1 MVAVLN
7 QLDSAPWVPYLSI
20 ICVMGYIFGFAIGPG
35 PIPWIWNTEF
45 FKQSARAGGASEYI
59 YWLSEISS
67 ILRTIRFTEKLSH
80 FLCYLLGLYILGW
93 SIFSCR
99 SIRSGFKLMLKT
111 QSMIGWRNTGL
122 NSIGYERHHHFK
134 NSSKPSVNTFLSF
147 LEEFVFLLSV
157 GFGSLLQKLKVI

>member
-59 YWLSEISS
+59 YWLSEKLWIPRN
-67 ILRTIRFTEKLSH
+67 IWFTEKLSH
-80 FLCYLLGLYILGW
+80 FLCHLLGLHIPGW
-93 SIFSCR
+93 SIFPCR
-99 SIRSGFKLMLKT
+99 SIRPVFKLIIGA
-111 QSMIGWRNTGL
+111 QSLIGWHNTGQNL
-122 NSIGYERHHHFK
+122 IGYQSQYHFE
-134 NSSKPSVNTFLSF
+134 NSSKPLVNTFLYF
-147 LEEFVFLLSV
+147 LEVSVFLLSA
-157 GFGSLLQKLKVI
+157 GSGSLHQKLKVF